1 MFPIFSLFVNLC
13 ANRYIFVEHTLRT
26 HLLHSNKSLDIYIYF
41 YIFQK
46 PWIRNQCAS
55 FKLQAHSKQNHSSI
69 WRTIHTHKFKHPS
82 ILEVCIGLSVNS
94 FFLWF
99 VSVYNVHRNAR
110 SNKRTNVISAKH
122 IRFDS
127 QKSKRTSI
135 MIKWHYD
142 RRRYLMLNVITIM
155 I

>member
-1 MFPIFSLFVNLC
+1 MPIDIYLC
-13 ANRYIFVEHTLRT
+13 WAYTPDSSFTFQQN
-26 HLLHSNKSLDIYIYF
+26 SLDIYIYF

-55 FKLQAHSKQNHSSI
+55 FKLQAHSKKSNSSI

-82 ILEVCIGLSVNS
+82 ILEVCIGLSVNYFFCVS
-94 FFLWF
+94 FLCTM
-99 VSVYNVHRNAR
+99 YTVHRNTR